1 MTVLKISKLQG
12 FEKKKKTTVRKYD
25 VLCGQSRRTAS
36 CKELELHN
44 RYDISCKVRIF
55 YKWHIIKVHKY
66 KCHKPYSF
74 FLDQDNHELVRRK

>member
-44 RYDISCKVRIF
+44 RYDISVRCEYFTNGTLLRLINISVINPILF
-55 YKWHIIKVHKY
+55 
-66 KCHKPYSF
+66 S
-74 FLDQDNHELVRRK
+74 